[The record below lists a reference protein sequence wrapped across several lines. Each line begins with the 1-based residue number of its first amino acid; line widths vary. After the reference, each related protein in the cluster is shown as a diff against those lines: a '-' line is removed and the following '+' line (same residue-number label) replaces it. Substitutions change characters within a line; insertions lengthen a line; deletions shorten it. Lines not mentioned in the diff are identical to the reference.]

1 MCDCKVYDQNEAKYR
16 ERDMVLRQLLY
27 FILLR
32 VLSFFYMLIPIIYVV
47 VLSSDFLNVWTN
59 VGYPVFQKKMV
70 TLVGGR
76 QQFFK

>member
-1 MCDCKVYDQNEAKYR
+1 MKQSTGKETWYWDNCYILYSCVYFR
-16 ERDMVLRQLLY
+16 
-27 FILLR
+27 
-32 VLSFFYMLIPIIYVV
+32 FFYMLIPIIYVV